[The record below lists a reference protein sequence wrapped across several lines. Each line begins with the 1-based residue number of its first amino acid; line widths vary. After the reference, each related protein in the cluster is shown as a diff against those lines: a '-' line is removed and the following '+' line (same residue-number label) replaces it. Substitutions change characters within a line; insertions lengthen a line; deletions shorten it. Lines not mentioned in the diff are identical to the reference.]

1 MADERPSP
9 TSHFLWVPKMN
20 DQSQQQEPARPQ
32 AEANLDD
39 ELSDRSLL
47 KRIERGQADASTALF
62 LRYAERLQAIATSQ
76 SSPELA
82 RRVDPEDIV
91 QSVFR
96 TFFRRAA
103 QGHYTVP
110 DGEEIWK
117 LLLVIALNK
126 VRAAGA
132 FHRAAKRD
140 MRLTSGGPSFDRAL
154 ETEHA
159 PDETALTVLRMVIA
173 DLLEG
178 LPEPH
183 RRAIELRIEGFEVTE
198 IADRVV
204 RSKRS
209 VERVLQDFRNRLNT
223 LIHEDQ

>member
-1 MADERPSP
+1 MRDPKQGQAQVTPQADPSP
-9 TSHFLWVPKMN
+9 V
-20 DQSQQQEPARPQ
+20 A
-32 AEANLDD
+32 

-47 KRIERGQADASTALF
+47 RRVQRGQADASTALF
-62 LRYAERLQAIATSQ
+62 LRYAKRLHAIATSQ
-76 SSPELA
+76 SSEELA

-103 QGHYTVP
+103 EGHYTVP

-140 MRLTSGGPSFDRAL
+140 VRLTSGGVSFDRAID
-154 ETEHA
+154 T
-159 PDETALTVLRMVIA
+159 TAARDSVPLTLLRLVI
-173 DLLEG
+173 
-178 LPEPH
+178 
-183 RRAIELRIEGFEVTE
+183 
-198 IADRVV
+198 
-204 RSKRS
+204 
-209 VERVLQDFRNRLNT
+209 
-223 LIHEDQ
+223 